1 MKNRV
6 ISTLLAAVMLLSVC
20 ARLAGCSPGSSMDM
34 WGCNPAVTFFFLLA
48 ALIVDSTRF
57 MFCSV
62 PIL

>member
-34 WGCNPAVTFFFLLA
+34 WRCNPAVTFSFF
-48 ALIVDSTRF
+48 
-57 MFCSV
+57 
-62 PIL
+62 